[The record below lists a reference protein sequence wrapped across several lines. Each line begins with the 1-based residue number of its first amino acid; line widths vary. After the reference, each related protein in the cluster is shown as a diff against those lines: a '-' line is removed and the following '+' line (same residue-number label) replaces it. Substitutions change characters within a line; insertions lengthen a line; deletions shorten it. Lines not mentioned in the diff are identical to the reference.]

1 MESGR
6 VSAGAETGA
15 ETAARTRWTVVL
27 VAVGAGMLMGAQVGK
42 ASPMIAAIRA
52 DLGLDLVAAGFF
64 MSLINGVAVL
74 CGILAGVFADTAGR
88 RRAVLLALAVLLASN
103 ALGATAAGPAQ
114 MFASR
119 LCEAFSFVV
128 IVVSAPGLIM
138 EAAAPRDV
146 RMALSVWSTYMP
158 SGFAAMMA
166 LAPFI
171 AAPEHWRAVWWFN
184 AGLTA
189 AYAAL
194 FLGATR
200 GLGARPAGARR
211 LAGMAEVLRRPG
223 PWLMGVAFMLYTVQ
237 WFGVLTWLPSIL
249 QGVGLSAAAAGAG
262 VALVVAANIAG
273 NLAAG
278 VLLSREVPR
287 WIIIAVCSLSLG
299 LLTLGIYDDGLSPG
313 LRLALAGVFSAV
325 GGALP
330 GAVLAGAAFHSPSQA
345 QVGITNGVIVQCTN
359 LGSLLGPPAVAWMA
373 AMAGGDF
380 TAARWLTL
388 AAGVAGTVVALVLRG
403 VERRMAGAED

>member
-1 MESGR
+1 MRRTDDGMNGT
-6 VSAGAETGA
+6 VNAA
-15 ETAARTRWTVVL
+15 AARTRWGVVL
-27 VAVGAGMLMGAQVGK
+27 TAVGAGMLMGAQVGK
-42 ASPMIAAIRA
+42 APPMIAAIRG

-74 CGILAGVFADTAGR
+74 TGIMAGVFADNAGR
-88 RRAVLLALAVLLASN
+88 RRAVLLALAVLFVGN
-103 ALGATAAGPAQ
+103 ALGATAGEAVQ

-119 LCEAFSFVV
+119 LCEAFGFVV

-158 SGFAAMMA
+158 AGFAAMMA
-166 LAPFI
+166 AAPFI
-171 AAPEHWRAVWWFN
+171 APPEHWRTVWWFN
-184 AGLTA
+184 AGLTV

-194 FLGATR
+194 FLSVTR
-200 GLGARPAGARR
+200 GLGAPPAGARR
-211 LAGMAEVLRRPG
+211 LHGLAEVVRRPG
-223 PWLMGVAFMLYTVQ
+223 PWLMGVSFMLYTVQ

-249 QGVGLSAAAAGAG
+249 QGVGLTAAAAGAG

-278 VLLSREVPR
+278 VLLSRNVPR
-287 WIIIAVCSLSLG
+287 WSIIAVCSLSLG
-299 LLTLGIYDDGLSPG
+299 LLTLGIYDGGIDPV
-313 LRLALAGVFSAV
+313 LRLLLAGLFSAV
-325 GGALP
+325 GGAIP
-330 GAVLAGAAFHSPSQA
+330 GAVLAGAATHSPTPA

-359 LGSLLGPPAVAWMA
+359 LGSLVGPPAVAWMA

-388 AAGVAGTVVALVLRG
+388 AAGLTGVAVALALRG
-403 VERRMAGAED
+403 VERRMAGPDA